1 MANYAYDLLLKGAT
15 VIDPK
20 NNINEKMDVAVK
32 DKKIAAVD
40 KDIDPALSKKT
51 ITLSENLIVVPG
63 LIDMHC
69 HLCPTYPVAE
79 DGLACIHPEAHLF
92 QAGVTTAVDAG
103 TCGIRDFVSFKENLI
118 DKTKVR
124 VLAMINIADGGMVNL
139 ESEQRLSDFRPKAVA
154 GMAESFRDTVVAV
167 KTAHYWVGKPFTKE
181 HPAWASVDATLE
193 AARLCGLRAMFDFQ
207 PTLPERSYQDLVL
220 KKLAPGDIHTHMYA
234 QQFPVID
241 ENGKVSEFLFEAR
254 ARGVLFDLGHGA
266 GSFWFR
272 NAVPALEQ
280 GFAPDVLS
288 TDLYF
293 DNVAGPVY
301 GLTHIMSKYLS
312 MGMPLTEIIRKTTVA
327 PAEIL
332 GHTELGTLSVGKCA
346 DITVLD
352 KVTGT
357 FGFSD
362 AGRARMTGDK
372 KLVCEMTIR
381 NGEIVYDIN
390 ARANT
395 DWENAPE
402 EYWHSPGVIKD

>member
-1 MANYAYDLLLKGAT
+1 MEYMYDLLLKGGH

-32 DKKIAAVD
+32 DKKIALVA
-40 KDIDPALSKKT
+40 KDIAPQTAKKV
-51 ITLSENLIVVPG
+51 IVLEDGLYVVPG

-69 HLCPTYPVAE
+69 HLCPTYPVAD
-79 DGLACIHPEAHLF
+79 DGLSCIHPEAHLF
-92 QAGVTTAVDAG
+92 QVGVTTAVDAG
-103 TCGIRDFVSFKENLI
+103 TCGIRDFVHFKENLI

-124 VLAMINIADGGMVNL
+124 VFAMINIADGGMVNL

-154 GMAESFRDTVVAV
+154 GMAESFKDTVVAI
-167 KTAHYWVGKPFTKE
+167 KTAHYWVGKPFTRE

-193 AARLCGLRAMFDFQ
+193 AARLSNLRAMFDFQ

-254 ARGVLFDLGHGA
+254 NRGVLFDLGHGA

-272 NAVPALEQ
+272 NAIPALNH
-280 GFAPDVLS
+280 GFDPDTLS

-312 MGMPLTEIIRKTTVA
+312 MGMPLETIIYKTTVR
-327 PAEIL
+327 PAEII
-332 GHTELGTLSVGKCA
+332 GHTELGTLTPGSCA

-352 KVTGT
+352 KVTGR

-362 AGRARMTGDK
+362 AGRAKMTGDK

-390 ARANT
+390 ARANCEWT
-395 DWENAPE
+395 NAPK
-402 EYWHSPGVIKD
+402 EYWHSPGVIRD